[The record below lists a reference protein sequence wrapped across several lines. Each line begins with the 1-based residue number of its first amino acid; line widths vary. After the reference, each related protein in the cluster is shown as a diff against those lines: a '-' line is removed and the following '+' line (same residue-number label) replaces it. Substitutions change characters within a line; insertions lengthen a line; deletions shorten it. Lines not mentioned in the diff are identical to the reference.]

1 MTIVALPHSGTLGSP
16 RARRSPRHF
25 AVRRALHRPL
35 APRHPPAALCSLF
48 TQSVSLPQVGS
59 EGFSRWAAVTSV
71 TCSWLGSAY
80 HYPEPAFPPPGGKAV
95 AFRLYF
101 ILPSRT
107 RLRAG
112 DRVLS
117 TFRPLCSF
125 QSIRGGRAHAG
136 TSLPGSF
143 RDRPTPLP

>member
-16 RARRSPRHF
+16 RARRFPRHF

-71 TCSWLGSAY
+71 TCSFFRCRFPG
-80 HYPEPAFPPPGGKAV
+80 PKVFPPPGGKTT
-95 AFRLYF
+95 AFRLY
-101 ILPSRT
+101 IHTPVSY
-107 RLRAG
+107 
-112 DRVLS
+112 RV
-117 TFRPLCSF
+117 
-125 QSIRGGRAHAG
+125 AG
-136 TSLPGSF
+136 T
-143 RDRPTPLP
+143 RPDALHISSTLQFSK